1 MLTDEEKKTIL
12 RATAPRFRQDVED
25 WLIETDL
32 RNEYV
37 RLCLAGRAEPFVT
50 RAGDVIFM
58 EVTK

>member
-1 MLTDEEKKTIL
+1 MLTEDERKTIL

-37 RLCLAGRAEPFVT
+37 RLCLAGRVEPFVNK
-50 RAGDVIFM
+50 AEDVTFM